1 MLFLFMTLLLL
12 LLQQLLYCFPSP
24 LISLLHSRVSLTLAK
39 AGVHPGCKVYSVNP
53 AALDVFKPAARLFS
67 NFKLFTQTYQLY
79 PCQGRWTAIKVP
91 RRLLDLFK
99 LCSPLIFK
107 LFIKT
112 SPHQETRI
120 PSIFSTT
127 VLLSSMTSCYISIP
141 ISFHFS
147 IFQLLFLSILTFLP
161 FAAAP
166 LSLSSECP
174 SIPVFQYSS
183 INYIIL
189 YILFQPVFQP
199 PSSITFSSSLPFPCL
214 STSNSLK
221 ICDSQIFTPMLM

>member
-1 MLFLFMTLLLL
+1 MVFLFMTLL

-24 LISLLHSRVSLTLAK
+24 LISLLHSRVSLTLTK

-53 AALDVFKPAARLFS
+53 AALDVFKPAGRLFS
-67 NFKLFTQTYQLY
+67 NFKLFTQSYQLY

-127 VLLSSMTSCYISIP
+127 VLHP
-141 ISFHFS
+141 
-147 IFQLLFLSILTFLP
+147 
-161 FAAAP
+161 
-166 LSLSSECP
+166 SE
-174 SIPVFQYSS
+174 
-183 INYIIL
+183 
-189 YILFQPVFQP
+189 
-199 PSSITFSSSLPFPCL
+199 ITLHQNCHPNL
-214 STSNSLK
+214 STLPLARQVDKVLK
-221 ICDSQIFTPMLM
+221 SIAHLFPIKLHFTYFGFHPCQI